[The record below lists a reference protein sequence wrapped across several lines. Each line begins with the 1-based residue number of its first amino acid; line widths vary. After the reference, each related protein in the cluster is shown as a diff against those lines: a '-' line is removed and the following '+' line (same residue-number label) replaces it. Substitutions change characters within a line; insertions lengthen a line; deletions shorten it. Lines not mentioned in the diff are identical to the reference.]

1 MIDKNFDRC
10 FVDSNVWLYAFS
22 TNQKEERKRLLA
34 KQLLQS
40 HSIVISTQVINEVCC
55 NLIKKHKLDEPSI
68 LKLILSFYNK
78 YEILSLNIEI
88 LGSASNIRSRYHFY
102 FWDSLIIASA
112 LSAGVDVLYS
122 EDMQDGFVFEK
133 KMTIVNPFKV
143 NWTPAL
149 VQKPGFFA

>member
-1 MIDKNFDRC
+1 MIDKNYDRC

-22 TNQKEERKRLLA
+22 THQKEERKRLLA
-34 KQLLQS
+34 KQLIQN

-55 NLIKKHKLDEPSI
+55 NLIKKHKLDESSI
-68 LKLILSFYNK
+68 LKLIISFYNK
-78 YEILSLNIEI
+78 YEILSLNLDIFE
-88 LGSASNIRSRYHFY
+88 SASNIRTHYQFS

-143 NWTPAL
+143 N
-149 VQKPGFFA
+149 